1 MVIFLIV
8 VGYVKEVDYIIV
20 MVMMMLGIGLNGFFE
35 LGFLVNFLDIVL
47 VLVSVLLGVINM
59 VVIVLGIISF
69 ILLGFIV

>member
-69 ILLGFIV
+69 ILLGFVV